1 MRHSGWGT
9 GILTRA
15 GEGHKDD
22 FGHSAFVDPRRLC
35 AFDGQSNDASAMSH
49 NAPIT
54 APAEPS
60 AMPATLPAD
69 MDPGCARDSDAIASY
84 GISSTGTGR
93 RVFRWTTIVA
103 SCAPMN
109 VALK

>member
-9 GILTRA
+9 AILTRA

-22 FGHSAFVDPRRLC
+22 FGQKPVGPRRLC
-35 AFDGQSNDASAMSH
+35 AFDDQSNDASAMSH
-49 NAPIT
+49 NTPIA

-60 AMPATLPAD
+60 AMPAILPAE
-69 MDPGCARDSDAIASY
+69 MDPGCTRDSDAIASY
-84 GISSTGTGR
+84 GISSTGTGT